1 MKVSIH
7 VYSDAENE
15 EVDRDVKN
23 DITFD
28 NEEDII
34 NADSLG
40 DSADDVLL
48 ESKVL
53 ILLVII

>member
-15 EVDRDVKN
+15 EGDRDVKN

>member
-23 DITFD
+23 NITFD